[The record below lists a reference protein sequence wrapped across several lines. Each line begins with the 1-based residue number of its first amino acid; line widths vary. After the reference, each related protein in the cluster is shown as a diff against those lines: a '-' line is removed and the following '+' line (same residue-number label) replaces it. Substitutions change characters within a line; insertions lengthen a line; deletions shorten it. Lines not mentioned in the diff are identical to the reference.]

1 MKDQIEEI
9 RKQLQSFVR
18 DKRTAEEK
26 CKILSLGDDCKC
38 PLCLIDNLVNFKL
51 KQADVSGQSEL
62 LVNFIQWLQKEY
74 EVQEVYEMYADEY
87 LQEKLTN
94 SH

>member
-1 MKDQIEEI
+1 MDKIE
-9 RKQLQSFVR
+9 QLDR
-18 DKRTAEEK
+18 
-26 CKILSLGDDCKC
+26 I
-38 PLCLIDNLVNFKL
+38 LIDYNLGNIKRHKAREKICLLF
-51 KQADVSGQSEL
+51 DVVGQSEL